1 MTMSVLP
8 KLPPKI
14 AQTIYQV
21 GLIASSAVAIAGLWN
36 AIDGNTANALGNG
49 ITGLL
54 GMLGVGATATANVRV
69 RAQRKDGTLDFT
81 GSAADQAVA
90 AIDAVNTQAAAAAND
105 RDRVRDALG
114 DLAATIPVVGPLA
127 QQVIDQA
134 GR

>member
-1 MTMSVLP
+1 MSVLP

-81 GSAADQAVA
+81 G
-90 AIDAVNTQAAAAAND
+90 
-105 RDRVRDALG
+105 
-114 DLAATIPVVGPLA
+114 VG
-127 QQVIDQA
+127 
-134 GR
+134 GRSGGSCD